1 MNYIMTPSNLSPD
14 NNNPMKSDVVILG
27 GGLAGLT
34 LALQIR
40 QQRPETSIT
49 VLERRRHP
57 VPVSAHKVGE
67 STVEIGAHYLADVI
81 GLRDHLEQCHLRKYG
96 LRLFFDADKSE
107 DLAGA
112 GELGGSGLLSQRSF
126 QIDRGVLENH
136 LAERVDRE
144 GISLIGGATVRDIS
158 LADDAN
164 ADHQNHRVVYRN
176 DDGEHD
182 IQARWVVDAMSR
194 GSILKRRLG
203 LAEDNHHACSSVWF
217 RLSSRIDISDW
228 SQDEAW
234 HERCRDVP
242 RWLSTN
248 HLMGPGY
255 WVWLIPLASG
265 STSVG
270 VVFDNRLH
278 DFDRLKTYAGTLDWL
293 AEHQPLCRRAIDQAG
308 GELQDFLYLRN
319 YSHGCR
325 QVFSGK
331 RWALTGEAGVFLD
344 PFYSPGSDFI
354 GISNTYIADLVQ
366 RDLSGESIAR
376 RARVYQHHFFSFYES
391 SLLLYRDQYP
401 LFGHARAMSSK
412 TIWDY
417 VYYWGVLALLFFS
430 NRLTDT
436 DFIHRHVVMLDQ
448 LRRLNGEMQ
457 TLFRRWAEVE
467 PPIDPRGLFVNQTH
481 MPLLV
486 KLNEDLGQVVDDSL
500 DQLDARLVDNGE
512 MLRRVAGEL
521 CLMAPEG
528 ARDVVTLH
536 QQPNPEDEPLLAGLP
551 ARFVKP
557 VTVAQPTAPVAQAG

>member
-1 MNYIMTPSNLSPD
+1 MNADIL
-14 NNNPMKSDVVILG
+14 ILG

-40 QQRPETSIT
+40 QHCPDAAIT

-57 VPVSAHKVGE
+57 VPESAHKVGE
-67 STVEIGAHYLADVI
+67 STVEIGAHYLAETI
-81 GLRDHLEQCHLRKYG
+81 GLRQHLEQCHLRKYG
-96 LRLFFDADKSE
+96 LRLFFDAGLAG
-107 DLAGA
+107 DLAAA
-112 GELGGSGLLSQRSF
+112 GELGGSGVLSQRSF

-136 LAERVDRE
+136 LAERVVAE
-144 GISLIGGATVRDIS
+144 GISLIGGATVRDVS
-158 LADDAN
+158 LAEDDGQ
-164 ADHQNHRVVYRN
+164 HQVVYRL
-176 DDGEHD
+176 DDGEHRL
-182 IQARWVVDAMSR
+182 QARWVVDAMSR
-194 GSILKRRLG
+194 GSILKRRLA
-203 LAEDNHHACSSVWF
+203 LAEDNGHQCSSVWF

-228 SQDEAW
+228 SRDQQW
-234 HERCRDVP
+234 HERCQDVP

-248 HLMGPGY
+248 HLMGRGY

-270 VVFDNRLH
+270 VVFDNSLH
-278 DFDRLKTYAGTLDWL
+278 DFDRLKTYQGTLDWL
-293 AEHQPLCRRAIDQAG
+293 AEHQPLCRQAIDHSD

-331 RWALTGEAGVFLD
+331 RWALTGEAGLFLD

-354 GISNTYIADLVQ
+354 AISNTYISDLIQ
-366 RDLSGESIAR
+366 RDLAGESIAR
-376 RARVYQHHFFSFYES
+376 RARIYQHHYFSFYES
-391 SLLLYRDQYP
+391 SMLLYREQYP

-436 DFIHRHVVMLDQ
+436 SFIGRHVVMLEQ

-457 TLFRRWAEVE
+457 QLFRDWAEAE
-467 PPIDPRGLFVNQTH
+467 PPIDPRGLFIDQTN

-486 KLNEDLGQVVDDSL
+486 RLNEELGQCADDTLERL
-500 DQLDARLVDNGE
+500 DQRLIDNGH

-521 CLMAPEG
+521 RGMAPSTV
-528 ARDVVTLH
+528 RDCVSLH
-536 QQPNPEDEPLLAGLP
+536 LDGDDGEMMLAGLP
-551 ARFVKP
+551 ERFIVP
-557 VTVAQPTAPVAQAG
+557 VQDQADKRALSAIG

>member
-1 MNYIMTPSNLSPD
+1 
-14 NNNPMKSDVVILG
+14 MKSDVVILG

-40 QQRPETSIT
+40 QQRAEASIT

-81 GLRDHLEQCHLRKYG
+81 GLREHLEQCHLRKYG

-136 LAERVDRE
+136 LAERVADE
-144 GISLIGGATVRDIS
+144 GISLIGGATVRDVD
-158 LADDAN
+158 LANDDG
-164 ADHQNHRVVYRN
+164 NHRVVYRG
-176 DDGEHD
+176 DDGEHH

-194 GSILKRRLG
+194 GSVLKRRLN
-203 LAEDNHHACSSVWF
+203 LAEDNGHQCSSVWF

-228 SQDEAW
+228 SGDEAW

-278 DFDRLKTYAGTLDWL
+278 DFDHLKTYEGTLSWL

-354 GISNTYIADLVQ
+354 GISNTYISDLIQ
-366 RDLSGESIAR
+366 RDLAGESIAR

-467 PPIDPRGLFVNQTH
+467 PAIDPRGLFINQTR

-486 KLNEDLGQVVDDSL
+486 RLNEELGQVADHDL
-500 DQLDARLVDNGE
+500 DQLDARLIANGE
-512 MLRRVAGEL
+512 MLRLVAGEL
-521 CLMAPEG
+521 CLMAPE
-528 ARDVVTLH
+528 AVRACVSLH
-536 QQPNPEDEPLLAGLP
+536 AMPQPGTSALLAGLP
-551 ARFVKP
+551 ARFVEP
-557 VTVAQPTAPVAQAG
+557 VANLPPERLAQAG